1 MSILK
6 TIRKALEEGNTDV
19 FFPIQHKG
27 ECMKEYIVIKTD
39 GTITEPVVSS
49 ERPIYTVMCYV
60 PQNNY
65 SRLESFV
72 EETKRKMKNVFPL
85 VMYIG
90 NETPSFYDEEIKAH
104 MISFQYQG
112 CRKLENW

>member
-6 TIRKALEEGNTDV
+6 DIRDVLEIDGTDV
-19 FFPIQHKG
+19 FFPTQHEG
-27 ECMKEYIVIKTD
+27 ECNKEYIVIKKE
-39 GTITEPVVSS
+39 GTTTEPIVSS
-49 ERPIYTVMCYV
+49 ERPIYTIMCYV

-72 EETKRKMKNVFPL
+72 DETKTKMKKMFPTL
-85 VMYIG
+85 MYVG
-90 NETPSFYDEEIKAH
+90 NETSSFYDEEVKAH